1 MAFITVLSKKLISTS
16 FHTAMT
22 MLVIF
27 KKSHV
32 CLHEHMTSNLNYPR
46 EGTDRPSLRAA
57 GGAGAASTKESY
69 LHQVLVDPLGERL
82 LLNTVPF
89 ICKGNTEKALA

>member
-1 MAFITVLSKKLISTS
+1 
-16 FHTAMT
+16 MT
-22 MLVIF
+22 MSVIF

-32 CLHEHMTSNLNYPR
+32 YLH
-46 EGTDRPSLRAA
+46 RAHDKQSELSKKTRLINPA
-57 GGAGAASTKESY
+57 DASAVAVKESY